1 METGLKNNFSEAFK
15 PDARNEAIMSII
27 IIFMNIVIFTING
40 KKMRIHFFGKV
51 PF

>member
-27 IIFMNIVIFTING
+27 IIFMNIVIFTIPSMLYQRTMLRG
-40 KKMRIHFFGKV
+40 KK
-51 PF
+51 